1 MSTLNEKEVLKIQVH
16 NLRLALRRK
25 EEQLSKIKEEYTN
38 ELQKIKKDYGIK
50 LLHLRITL
58 SPRKELTENVV
69 PLLCNILHSVT
80 GVSSKEIL
88 SKSRKR
94 DYIIPRYVI
103 IHMLR
108 LEGKTLQF
116 IGKTIGNQHHSTI
129 IHAIKVVE
137 DWHTYPEYYK
147 KEIEIYNKTK
157 KMFEEVKN

>member
-1 MSTLNEKEVLKIQVH
+1 MSILNEKEVLKIQVH

-38 ELQKIKKDYGIK
+38 ELQKVKKDYGIK

-58 SPRKELTENVV
+58 SSRKELTDNVV

-80 GVSSKEIL
+80 GVSAKEIL

>member
-1 MSTLNEKEVLKIQVH
+1 MSILNEKEVLKSQVH

-38 ELQKIKKDYGIK
+38 ELQKVKKDYGIK

-58 SPRKELTENVV
+58 SPKKELTDNVV

-129 IHAIKVVE
+129 IHAIKIVE